1 MLLNTQDSLK
11 KLKTKQQPDVVTKT
25 AVPNAPLASEANKE
39 IQSQDSN
46 KTIPDDIIVPSETKQ
61 EDLTDLESRPE
72 LVDVARITYI
82 SGESCKFIW
91 I

>member
-46 KTIPDDIIVPSETKQ
+46 KTIPDDMIVPSETKQ
-61 EDLTDLESRPE
+61 EDLNKTITD
-72 LVDVARITYI
+72 DVKLPQDNTKVIHKNHSI
-82 SGESCKFIW
+82 KKP
-91 I
+91 